1 MLIFLTGFMGA
12 GKTTAGKKVAALLN
26 YTFIDLDALIEK
38 ETGKTISELFSIS
51 ESHFRDIESK
61 ILVKTAEA
69 NNAVIATGGGTPCF
83 KDNMKWMNEHGVT
96 VYIKLAAGSLFHRLA
111 ASKKDRPLL
120 QKKGDVA
127 LMEYIMETLRYRE
140 VYYSQSKYTIKGEDL
155 KPDALVK
162 LLLEGEAQLK

>member
-1 MLIFLTGFMGA
+1 
-12 GKTTAGKKVAALLN
+12 
-26 YTFIDLDALIEK
+26 
-38 ETGKTISELFSIS
+38 
-51 ESHFRDIESK
+51 
-61 ILVKTAEA
+61 
-69 NNAVIATGGGTPCF
+69 
-83 KDNMKWMNEHGVT
+83 MKWMNEHGVT

-111 ASKKDRPLL
+111 TSKKDRPLL

-162 LLLEGEAQLK
+162 LIFEGEAQLK